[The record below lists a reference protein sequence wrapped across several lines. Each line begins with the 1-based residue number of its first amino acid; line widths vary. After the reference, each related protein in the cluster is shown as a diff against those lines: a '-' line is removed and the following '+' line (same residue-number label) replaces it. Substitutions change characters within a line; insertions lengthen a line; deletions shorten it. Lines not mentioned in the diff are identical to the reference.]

1 MRTYRVT
8 RGPFSEG
15 VYYTDDEIENICSD
29 ELRAVGLLPAA
40 PEPIRIERFIEKKF
54 GVTPEYDDLPGG
66 MLGCTK
72 FGPKGVQAIVVSRAL
87 SEEGTR
93 GSERLLNTTLAH
105 EGGHGLFHA
114 HLFALGRPP
123 QSLFDS
129 EEPQSNRT
137 RILCREDAV
146 LDVHRS
152 GQNAYSGRWWEF
164 QANRA
169 IGGLLLPRQL
179 VARCLEE
186 VLVVGGTLGSKVL
199 PRDCREQAIQLL
211 AEVFNVNPVVAR
223 IRIDAL
229 YPASAEVQLTL

>member
-8 RGPFSEG
+8 QGPFSEG
-15 VYYTDDEIENICSD
+15 VYYTDEEIENTCSD
-29 ELRAVGLLPAA
+29 ELRAVGLLPAT
-40 PEPIRIERFIEKKF
+40 PEPIRIGRFIEKKF
-54 GVTPEYDDLPGG
+54 GVTPEYDNLPEG

-93 GSERLLNTTLAH
+93 GSERLLDTTLAH

-123 QSLFDS
+123 QSLFDP
-129 EEPQSNRT
+129 EESQSNWT

-146 LDVHRS
+146 LNTHRS
-152 GQNAYSGRWWEF
+152 TQHAYSGKWWEF

-179 VARCLEE
+179 VAQCLEE
-186 VLVVGGTLGSKVL
+186 VLVARGTLGSKVL
-199 PRDCREQAIQLL
+199 PQDRREQAVRLVS
-211 AEVFNVNPVVAR
+211 ETFNVNPVVAR
-223 IRIDAL
+223 IRIDML
-229 YPASAEVQLTL
+229 YPAGAEAQLTL